1 MSNVF
6 SNIPFFRIIIP
17 FIAGIL
23 LGIYFDLDS
32 PAFIFLILPIT
43 VAIVTLFKKEQ
54 NTFTKRIYLMCL
66 DVFLFLF
73 ALHLVQINTLKDREN
88 YYGKYYKSDK
98 AGYFIATIDDIP
110 VEKEKFIKCSLIIN
124 EIKNDSNYIK
134 TQGKT
139 LAYFKRSER
148 DKALKPGTTLAIKTK
163 LIEVSAPQNPFEF
176 DYKNYLFNKQIYHTA
191 FVDASAFEILEVPQI
206 LNPIWYKG
214 LLIKQNILEALKHSS
229 LNANAYGICAALL
242 TGYDDEIDKQIIE
255 SFSHSGT
262 LHVLSV
268 SGLHTGL
275 IYLVLSFLFDLID
288 RKRKHK
294 ILKFIFITLVLWS
307 FALITGF
314 SAPVLRAVI
323 MFNLLGFGRIFFRSD
338 HRAQTNILLT
348 SAFILLC
355 YDPFFITDVGFLL
368 SYFAVFGL
376 IYYQPKL
383 MIIWQPQNYLSRE
396 LWKGTTASF
405 AATISTLPLTLFYF
419 KQFPFWFFVCNI
431 IVVPVSFVIL
441 LLAFLIV
448 LKIGFA
454 AIIINHIVNW
464 LIAFIT
470 LFNSSKFGFIDGIDF
485 SFYDAIFLTFFII
498 VITLAIQNK
507 SYRSL
512 AFCMLLLIWW
522 QVSAIVLSY
531 QSKTTDLLTVYSVNK
546 SNSVLVK
553 NKTVSIL
560 NEIDSSQFLYHI
572 KPHITSLNNTSLV
585 VKEFNYFEKGNL
597 KALILNKKEQWPQT
611 DREEIDLVILANNF
625 KLTAKDLES
634 FPGLKTVVADASNN
648 NYSIKKVE
656 ELCRKFGIE
665 LIKTK
670 QQGAYTLE
678 L

>member
-1 MSNVF
+1 MPNVF

-23 LGIYFDLDS
+23 LGIYLDLDS
-32 PAFIFLILPIT
+32 PAFIFLMLPIT
-43 VAIVTLFKKEQ
+43 VAIVTLFKKGQ
-54 NTFTKRIYLMCL
+54 NVLTKRIYLICL
-66 DVFLFLF
+66 DTFLFLF

-88 YYGKYYKSDK
+88 YYGKYYKPDK
-98 AGYFIATIDDIP
+98 AGYFIATINDIP

-124 EIKNDSNYIK
+124 EIKNDSSYTK
-134 TQGKT
+134 VQGKI
-139 LAYFKRSER
+139 LAYFKRSKR
-148 DKALKPGTTLAIKTK
+148 DEALKPGKTLIIKTK
-163 LIEVSAPQNPFEF
+163 LIEVSAAQNPFEF
-176 DYKNYLFNKQIYHTA
+176 DYKNYLYNKQVYHTA
-191 FVDASAFEILEVPQI
+191 FLEARAFEILEVPQI
-206 LNPIWYKG
+206 LNPFWHKG
-214 LLIKQNILEALKHSS
+214 LLIKQNILETLKNSALNS
-229 LNANAYGICAALL
+229 NAYGICAALL
-242 TGYDDEIDKQIIE
+242 TGYDEDIDKQVVE

-288 RKRKHK
+288 RKKKYK
-294 ILKFIFITLVLWS
+294 ILKFIFITFLLWN

-314 SAPVLRAVI
+314 SAPILRAVI
-323 MFNLLGFGRIFFRSD
+323 MFNLLGIGRIFFRSD
-338 HRAQTNILLT
+338 QRAQTNILLV

-383 MIIWQPQNYLSRE
+383 MAIWQPQNYLSRE

-431 IVVPVSFVIL
+431 IVVPISFVIL

-454 AIIINHIVNW
+454 AIIINHIINW
-464 LIAFIT
+464 LIAFII

-485 SFYDAIFLTFFII
+485 SFYDAIFLSFFII
-498 VITLAIQNK
+498 VITLSIQNK

-531 QSKTTDLLTVYSVNK
+531 QSKTRDLLTVYSVNK
-546 SNSVLVK
+546 SNTVLIK
-553 NKTVSIL
+553 NKTVAMI
-560 NEIDSSQFLYHI
+560 NNIDSSQFMYHV
-572 KPHITSLNNTSLV
+572 KPHIISFNNTSLTI
-585 VKEFNYFEKGNL
+585 KEFNYIEKENL
-597 KALILNKKEQWPQT
+597 RALLLDKKDRWPQVAT
-611 DREEIDLVILANNF
+611 DEINLLILANNF
-625 KLTAKDLES
+625 KLTSKDLEG